1 MEINNQHKIK
11 SLLITAG
18 TVEIFVGLLHFA
30 MPYFIYQSN
39 GFMHLT
45 NIESDFVLLV
55 TYAVGILLVAFGVTT
70 ILLST
75 QINVITKLIFY
86 YVLIQIVLWIA
97 RIILELLYPLQLNMF
112 YIEPFSAI
120 VLPGLVIELSLF
132 VIAVFFI
139 YRFMQNH
146 SKGGR

>member
-11 SLLITAG
+11 SLLIVAG
-18 TVEIFVGLLHFA
+18 IVEILVGLLHFA

-39 GFMHLT
+39 GFMNLT

-55 TYAVGILLVAFGVTT
+55 TYAVGILLVAFGATT
-70 ILLST
+70 IVLST
-75 QINVITKLIFY
+75 QVNVITKLIFY
-86 YVLIQIVLWIA
+86 YVLIQIILWTA
-97 RIILELLYPLQLNMF
+97 RIALELLYPLQLNMF
-112 YIEPFSAI
+112 YIEPFTAI

-132 VIAVFFI
+132 VSAIFFI

-146 SKGGR
+146 SQGGL

>member
-11 SLLITAG
+11 SLLIVAG
-18 TVEIFVGLLHFA
+18 IVEILVGLLHFA

-39 GFMHLT
+39 GFMNLT

-55 TYAVGILLVAFGVTT
+55 TYAVGILLVAFGATT
-70 ILLST
+70 IVLST
-75 QINVITKLIFY
+75 QVNVITKLIFY
-86 YVLIQIVLWIA
+86 YVLIQIILWTA
-97 RIILELLYPLQLNMF
+97 RIALELLYPLQLNMF
-112 YIEPFSAI
+112 YIEPFTAI

-132 VIAVFFI
+132 VSAVFFI

-146 SKGGR
+146 SQGGL